1 MLATSERVGAGI
13 GVGVGVVAVVEAD
26 DKNGIASRAG
36 AVGAAR
42 MSRASPVQMMMAAVD
57 DDVGGVDDVDGVGVD
72 VGIDEEFAR
81 AAFVGPGVAS
91 ATAAAAADAGE
102 HGGSAADAGVEAHAE
117 AVVDGAVAMAA
128 AAAVAAAGVAEARGA
143 DERPEEAAAVAAAS
157 RTWTAKL
164 ASRSALVVV
173 VVGDGAVVVGKV
185 AGAGGIG
192 AVGPAAAALGAA
204 AVAGSAA
211 VGTRQLDFQGIPNL
225 PTG

>member
-13 GVGVGVVAVVEAD
+13 GVGVGVVVGVVAVVEAD
-26 DKNGIASRAG
+26 DKNGIASRAD
-36 AVGAAR
+36 AVGVAR

-57 DDVGGVDDVDGVGVD
+57 DDGVGVD

-81 AAFVGPGVAS
+81 AAFVGPGVAG

-117 AVVDGAVAMAA
+117 AVVDGAVAMA
-128 AAAVAAAGVAEARGA
+128 VAAAGVAEARGA
-143 DERPEEAAAVAAAS
+143 DERPGEAAAVAAAS